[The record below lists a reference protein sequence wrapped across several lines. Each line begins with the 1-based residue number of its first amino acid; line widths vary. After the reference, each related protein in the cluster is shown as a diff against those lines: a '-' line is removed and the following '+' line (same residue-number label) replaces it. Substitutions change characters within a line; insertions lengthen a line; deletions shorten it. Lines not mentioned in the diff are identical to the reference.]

1 MESKGSFGYKI
12 GRKIRTMQVEMDA
25 DLLWQ
30 ILVREIYV
38 LMNHYGSIESLR
50 EEFEKLL
57 EAKNKPKAEAIEKC
71 KIFTDLGVSQKNNY
85 DWSCLTHYCQKSF
98 INILESGYFLNNGNN
113 KNYIFILDFNTNS
126 VRFYGVDYE
135 KKTTEYDKA
144 TIEEIM
150 EFEDMPTKTYTEIVK
165 EMRERF
171 YEYDNSLNKINS
183 EIEKINNIFKKAREL
198 GSDQNIISKA
208 RKLLDDLEWEK
219 KGLNKSYRFFY
230 NRLLALDLIENEI

>member
-1 MESKGSFGYKI
+1 MGTQGSFGYKI
-12 GRKIRTMQVEMDA
+12 GRKVRLMHVQYDA

-71 KIFTDLGVSQKNNY
+71 KIFTDLDVSKKNTS
-85 DWSCLTHYCQKSF
+85 DWYCLTRYCQKSF
-98 INILESGYFLNNGNN
+98 INILESGYFLNNGEN
-113 KNYIFILDFNTNS
+113 KNNIFILDFNTNS
-126 VRFYGVDYE
+126 VRFYGVDNE
-135 KKTTEYDKA
+135 NKTMEYDKA
-144 TIEEIM
+144 TIDEIM

-165 EMRERF
+165 EMSERF
-171 YEYDNSLNKINS
+171 YVYDNSLNKIDS

-230 NRLLALDLIENEI
+230 NRLLALDLIEHEI

>member
-1 MESKGSFGYKI
+1 M
-12 GRKIRTMQVEMDA
+12 
-25 DLLWQ
+25 LL
-30 ILVREIYV
+30 
-38 LMNHYGSIESLR
+38 
-50 EEFEKLL
+50 
-57 EAKNKPKAEAIEKC
+57 
-71 KIFTDLGVSQKNNY
+71 
-85 DWSCLTHYCQKSF
+85 
-98 INILESGYFLNNGNN
+98 
-113 KNYIFILDFNTNS
+113 LDFNTNS

-171 YEYDNSLNKINS
+171 YEYDNSLNKIYS

-208 RKLLDDLEWEK
+208 RKLLDDLEWRK

>member
-71 KIFTDLGVSQKNNY
+71 KIFTDLSVSQKNY

-135 KKTTEYDKA
+135 KKTTEYNKA
-144 TIEEIM
+144 TIDEIM

-171 YEYDNSLNKINS
+171 YEYDNSLNKIDS

-208 RKLLDDLEWEK
+208 RKLLDNLEWEK

-230 NRLLALDLIENEI
+230 NRLLALDLIENKI